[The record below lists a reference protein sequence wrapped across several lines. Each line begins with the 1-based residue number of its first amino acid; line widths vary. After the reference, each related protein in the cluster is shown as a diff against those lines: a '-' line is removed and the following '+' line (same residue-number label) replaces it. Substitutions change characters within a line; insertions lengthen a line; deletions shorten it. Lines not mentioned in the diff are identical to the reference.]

1 MGYHTSNAA
10 YAYDMQPETYAG
22 HASAPTPSARPRL
35 DVVTGA
41 GREASQEVSPQFT
54 HCVKV
59 FAVLAVLF
67 VAIGVFRVALAG
79 LTTATLNNAAT
90 LSNELTEAQEQ
101 SSELEVMRA
110 VYGSSTRIRDLAE
123 ATAWLPRTA
132 VSRSISPNMSIRVPT
147 PARVR
152 SLRSAS
158 SWAARLHV
166 FELR

>member
-67 VAIGVFRVALAG
+67 VAIGVFRVALAS

-123 ATAWLPRTA
+123 GYGMVTADSGITLDFTEY
-132 VSRSISPNMSIRVPT
+132 VDS
-147 PARVR
+147 
-152 SLRSAS
+152 SADTGAS
-158 SWAARLHV
+158 ALSALGQ
-166 FELR
+166 

>member
-123 ATAWLPRTA
+123 GYGMVTAHSGITLDFTEY
-132 VSRSISPNMSIRVPT
+132 VDS
-147 PARVR
+147 
-152 SLRSAS
+152 SADTGAS
-158 SWAARLHV
+158 VLSALGQ
-166 FELR
+166 